1 MVNIYMRN
9 LSNNQWIRGL
19 EIPLEDIERLSSRP
33 LKWLRFV
40 AFAVLGA
47 KGDLFDTPDG
57 NIVHYETVSFADL
70 AESYYLFHDGCY
82 HLVNSSG
89 LADYITSSVST
100 PRRST
105 FRRDVA
111 QRDYNRWRSGIVLN
125 FVADVYLAP
134 IFFCYYIRLVISGRR
149 NLYEDQQVYLR
160 NDIEIDSTENGILLR
175 TDLHDGFGRGSSA
188 FLKTPNFALHPADVP
203 RVELGEP
210 PASRTTIQHIEPW
223 EGWFPDAPP
232 SILLDYIYGVAI
244 IRRWATADIRN
255 WLEENHETH
264 FKIANTPSSIPE
276 DDDDV
281 EPGDP
286 TVTDYVLPR
295 TVRRRGIHQTRT
307 EAAQCRAIDNAI
319 AFSMFIKGYPPGTTF
334 DLLLQKQEEEAEM
347 RSRQVAREKVR
358 GWLETSESLPLSH
371 GSDRGVLYEGCVCHS
386 LPETSEEGEV
396 IIIPD
401 VHTQCR

>member
-70 AESYYLFHDGCY
+70 AESYYFFHDRCY
-82 HLVNSSG
+82 HLVDSSG

-111 QRDYNRWRSGIVLN
+111 QRDHNRCGDQVL
-125 FVADVYLAP
+125 FSILLQMYTSLLY
-134 IFFCYYIRLVISGRR
+134 FFASTSAFVISGRR

-175 TDLHDGFGRGSSA
+175 TDLHDRFGRGSSA
-188 FLKTPNFALHPADVP
+188 FLKTPNFALRPADVP

-210 PASRTTIQHIEPW
+210 PPSRTTIQHIEPW
-223 EGWFPDAPP
+223 EGWFPVPQGDVRADWAIQDAPP
-232 SILLDYIYGVAI
+232 SILLDYMYGVAI
-244 IRRWATADIRN
+244 IRCWATADIRN

-264 FKIANTPSSIPE
+264 FKIANTPSYP
-276 DDDDV
+276 
-281 EPGDP
+281 
-286 TVTDYVLPR
+286 
-295 TVRRRGIHQTRT
+295 RRR
-307 EAAQCRAIDNAI
+307 
-319 AFSMFIKGYPPGTTF
+319 
-334 DLLLQKQEEEAEM
+334 
-347 RSRQVAREKVR
+347 
-358 GWLETSESLPLSH
+358 
-371 GSDRGVLYEGCVCHS
+371 
-386 LPETSEEGEV
+386 
-396 IIIPD
+396 
-401 VHTQCR
+401 